1 MPNQSKP
8 KTDSKSPHPKT
19 IEEALARFQMEHH
32 AAGKDGKANYGTYT
46 TLAGGL
52 NAVQPATHLGLSHT
66 QTFEHIV
73 VGEKVVTVLKTRLL
87 FTGEDRDY
95 DTVIESNLPFPDLV
109 PNRGNIMQAL
119 GSAIT
124 YARRY
129 SLLAIYGLAG
139 DDDDAEGSAPTA
151 AHPAGKVFTTKKEIA
166 RSPARGA
173 NARQAKPSSVA
184 HEMVTG
190 KITQDPYPSSTKI
203 PQAQKD
209 ALANELKTLPPHGR
223 NRVVSAFRQEYNISS
238 EKISEFITTPEH
250 LSFIKSKIAEVE
262 SDSP

>member
-8 KTDSKSPHPKT
+8 KTDAKSSHPKT

-87 FTGEDRDY
+87 FTGEDDTY
-95 DTVIESNLPFPDLV
+95 NTVIESNLPFPDLV

-151 AHPAGKVFTTKKEIA
+151 AHPAGKVFTAKKEIA
-166 RSPARGA
+166 RSPQRGS
-173 NARQAKPSSVA
+173 NARVVKENPQVAKEFVMGEEVPKEQIKALGEELDALPVRQRDKVRTAFRLKFDVSSV
-184 HEMVTG
+184 
-190 KITQDPYPSSTKI
+190 
-203 PQAQKD
+203 
-209 ALANELKTLPPHGR
+209 
-223 NRVVSAFRQEYNISS
+223 NISPFV
-238 EKISEFITTPEH
+238 KTKEH
-250 LSFIKSKIAEVE
+250 LAFLKSTIAEAE

>member
-8 KTDSKSPHPKT
+8 KTDSKSSHPKT

-87 FTGEDRDY
+87 FTGEDDTY
-95 DTVIESNLPFPDLV
+95 NTVIESNLPFPDLV

-139 DDDDAEGSAPTA
+139 DDDDAEGSAPVA
-151 AHPAGKVFTTKKEIA
+151 VKKEIA
-166 RSPARGA
+166 RSPQRGA
-173 NARQAKPSSVA
+173 YAKKIA
-184 HEMVTG
+184 NEMVTG
-190 KITQDPYPSSTKI
+190 RVSTLELEQELRDLAPNLRSEALTQFK
-203 PQAQKD
+203 
-209 ALANELKTLPPHGR
+209 ALRFPKSNIVGNKGLFELIKTEQHI
-223 NRVVSAFRQEYNISS
+223 NDVKAIIED
-238 EKISEFITTPEH
+238 
-250 LSFIKSKIAEVE
+250 IK

>member
-8 KTDSKSPHPKT
+8 KTDAKSSQPKT

-87 FTGEDRDY
+87 FTGEDDTY
-95 DTVIESNLPFPDLV
+95 NTVIESNLPFPDLV

-139 DDDDAEGSAPTA
+139 DDDDAEGSAPVA
-151 AHPAGKVFTTKKEIA
+151 VKKEIA

-190 KITQDPYPSSTKI
+190 KVAEPSI
-203 PQAQKD
+203 PQNQKD
-209 ALANELKTLPPHGR
+209 DLANDLKKLPVIGR
-223 NRVVSAFRQEYNISS
+223 NKVVSAFRQEYNISS

-262 SDSP
+262 SDSL

>member
-8 KTDSKSPHPKT
+8 KTDSKSSHPKT

-87 FTGEDRDY
+87 FTGEDDTY
-95 DTVIESNLPFPDLV
+95 NTVIESNLPFPDLV

-151 AHPAGKVFTTKKEIA
+151 AHPAGKVFTAKKEIA
-166 RSPARGA
+166 RSPQRGA
-173 NARQAKPSSVA
+173 NARQVKPSPVA

-190 KITQDPYPSSTKI
+190 KVAETPKVSFTAAQTKKVQDFTVSHPDNWNSLVEIFNDKF
-203 PQAQKD
+203 
-209 ALANELKTLPPHGR
+209 NKTG
-223 NRVVSAFRQEYNISS
+223 A
-238 EKISEFITTPEH
+238 
-250 LSFIKSKIAEVE
+250 KIATSVTTQEQINFILDRITGYE
-262 SDSP
+262 NLSR

>member
-8 KTDSKSPHPKT
+8 KTDAKSSQPKT

-87 FTGEDRDY
+87 FTGEDDTY
-95 DTVIESNLPFPDLV
+95 NTVIESNLPFPDLV

-139 DDDDAEGSAPTA
+139 DDDDAEGSAPVA
-151 AHPAGKVFTTKKEIA
+151 VKKEIA

-190 KITQDPYPSSTKI
+190 KVAQPSI
-203 PQAQKD
+203 PQSQKD
-209 ALANELKTLPPHGR
+209 DLANELKTLSVVGR
-223 NRVVSAFRQEYNISS
+223 NKVISTFRQQFNISS
-238 EKISEFITTPEH
+238 EKVSEFITTPEH

>member
-1 MPNQSKP
+1 MNKLSAQTMANQSKP
-8 KTDSKSPHPKT
+8 RTDSKSSHPKT

-87 FTGEDRDY
+87 FTGEDDTY
-95 DTVIESNLPFPDLV
+95 NTVIESNLPFPDLV

-151 AHPAGKVFTTKKEIA
+151 TPVKKEIA
-166 RSPARGA
+166 RSPQRGA
-173 NARQAKPSSVA
+173 NARQAKPSPVVQ
-184 HEMVTG
+184 EIIGDLTNR
-190 KITQDPYPSSTKI
+190 SSI
-203 PQAQKD
+203 PQSQKA
-209 ALANELKTLPPHGR
+209 ALSKELDRLPLVAK
-223 NRVVSAFRQEYNISS
+223 NKVISAFRQEYKISS

>member
-8 KTDSKSPHPKT
+8 KADAKSPHPKT

-151 AHPAGKVFTTKKEIA
+151 AHPAGKVFTAKKEIA
-166 RSPARGA
+166 RSPQRGA
-173 NARQAKPSSVA
+173 NARQAKPNSAVK
-184 HEMVTG
+184 EIVGDLTG
-190 KITQDPYPSSTKI
+190 KSSI
-203 PQAQKD
+203 PQSQKD

>member
-8 KTDSKSPHPKT
+8 KTDAKSSQPKT

-87 FTGEDRDY
+87 FTGEDDTY
-95 DTVIESNLPFPDLV
+95 NTVIESNLPFPDLV

-151 AHPAGKVFTTKKEIA
+151 APAKKEIA
-166 RSPARGA
+166 RSPQRGA

-190 KITQDPYPSSTKI
+190 KVTTPTI
-203 PQAQKD
+203 PQSQKD
-209 ALANELKTLPPHGR
+209 ALANELKTLPVVGR
-223 NRVVSAFRQEYNISS
+223 NKVISTFRQQFNISS
-238 EKISEFITTPEH
+238 EKVSEFITTPEH
-250 LSFIKSKIAEVE
+250 LSFIRSKIAEVE

>member
-8 KTDSKSPHPKT
+8 KTDSKSSHPKT

-151 AHPAGKVFTTKKEIA
+151 APAKKEIA
-166 RSPARGA
+166 RSPQRGA
-173 NARQAKPSSVA
+173 NARQAKPNSAVKEIVGDLTGRSS
-184 HEMVTG
+184 
-190 KITQDPYPSSTKI
+190 I
-203 PQAQKD
+203 PQSQKD
-209 ALANELKTLPPHGR
+209 DLANELKTLPPHGR
-223 NRVVSAFRQEYNISS
+223 NRVISAFRQEYNISS

>member
-8 KTDSKSPHPKT
+8 KTDSKSSQPKT

-87 FTGEDRDY
+87 FTGEDDTY
-95 DTVIESNLPFPDLV
+95 NTVIESNLPFPDLV

-139 DDDDAEGSAPTA
+139 DDDDAEGSAPVA
-151 AHPAGKVFTTKKEIA
+151 VKREIA
-166 RSPARGA
+166 RSPQRGA
-173 NARQAKPSSVA
+173 NAKQVKPSPVA

-190 KITQDPYPSSTKI
+190 KVAEPSI
-203 PQAQKD
+203 PQNQKD
-209 ALANELKTLPPHGR
+209 DLANDLKKLPVIGR
-223 NRVVSAFRQEYNISS
+223 NKVVSAFRQEYNISS

>member
-8 KTDSKSPHPKT
+8 KTDAKSSHPKT

-87 FTGEDRDY
+87 FTGEDDTY
-95 DTVIESNLPFPDLV
+95 NTVIESNLPFPDLV

-139 DDDDAEGSAPTA
+139 DDDDAEGSAPVA
-151 AHPAGKVFTTKKEIA
+151 VKKEIA

-173 NARQAKPSSVA
+173 NARQAKPNSAVK
-184 HEMVTG
+184 EILGDLPG
-190 KITQDPYPSSTKI
+190 KPSI
-203 PQAQKD
+203 PQSQKD
-209 ALANELKTLPPHGR
+209 PLANELKTLPPHGR
-223 NRVVSAFRQEYNISS
+223 NRVVSAFRQEYKISS

>member
-8 KTDSKSPHPKT
+8 KTDSKSSQPKT

-66 QTFEHIV
+66 QTFNYEV
-73 VGEKVVTVLKTRLL
+73 VGDKVITILRTRLL
-87 FTGEDRDY
+87 FTGEERDY
-95 DTVIESNLPFPDLV
+95 DTLIESDLVIPDLV

-139 DDDDAEGSAPTA
+139 DDDDGESSAPV
-151 AHPAGKVFTTKKEIA
+151 PAKKEIA

-173 NARQAKPSSVA
+173 NARQVKASPVA

-190 KITQDPYPSSTKI
+190 KVTETPKVSFTAAQTKKVQDFTVSHPDNWDSLVEIFNDKF
-203 PQAQKD
+203 K
-209 ALANELKTLPPHGR
+209 KTG
-223 NRVVSAFRQEYNISS
+223 A
-238 EKISEFITTPEH
+238 
-250 LSFIKSKIAEVE
+250 KIATSVTTQEQIDFVLDRITGYE
-262 SDSP
+262 NFSR

>member
-8 KTDSKSPHPKT
+8 KTDSKSSHPKT

-32 AAGKDGKANYGTYT
+32 AAGKDGKAQYGFYT

-73 VGEKVVTVLKTRLL
+73 VGEKVVTVVKTRLL
-87 FTGEDRDY
+87 FTGEDSDY
-95 DTVIESNLPFPDLV
+95 NTVIESNLPLPDLV

-151 AHPAGKVFTTKKEIA
+151 IPAKKEIT
-166 RSPARGA
+166 RSPQRGA
-173 NARQAKPSSVA
+173 NARQAKPNSAVK
-184 HEMVTG
+184 EIVGDLTG
-190 KITQDPYPSSTKI
+190 RSFI
-203 PQAQKD
+203 PQSQKD
-209 ALANELKTLPPHGR
+209 DLANELKTLPPHGR
-223 NRVVSAFRQEYNISS
+223 NRVISAFRQEYDISS

>member
-8 KTDSKSPHPKT
+8 KTDAKSSQPKT

-87 FTGEDRDY
+87 FTGEDDTY
-95 DTVIESNLPFPDLV
+95 NTVIESNLPFPDLV

-139 DDDDAEGSAPTA
+139 DDDDGEGSAPVA
-151 AHPAGKVFTTKKEIA
+151 AKKEIA
-166 RSPARGA
+166 RSPQRGS
-173 NARQAKPSSVA
+173 NARQAKASPVA

-190 KITQDPYPSSTKI
+190 KVAQASI
-203 PQAQKD
+203 PQSQKD
-209 ALANELKTLPPHGR
+209 ALAKELQTLPPHGR
-223 NRVVSAFRQEYNISS
+223 NRVLSTFRQQFNISS

>member
-1 MPNQSKP
+1 MPAKKEP
-8 KTDSKSPHPKT
+8 DKLLPKT
-19 IEEALARFQMEHH
+19 IEEALAMFQMEHH
-32 AAGKDGKANYGTYT
+32 AAGKDGKANYGFYT

-66 QTFEHIV
+66 QTFNYEV
-73 VGEKVVTVLKTRLL
+73 VGDKVITILKTRLL

-95 DTVIESNLPFPDLV
+95 DTLIESDLVIPDLV

-139 DDDDAEGSAPTA
+139 DDDDAEGSAPVAT
-151 AHPAGKVFTTKKEIA
+151 PAKKEIA

-190 KITQDPYPSSTKI
+190 KVADTPKFTQSQSN
-203 PQAQKD
+203 QVQKFMSAHPD
-209 ALANELKTLPPHGR
+209 GWEGIVKAFNDEFNKTGD
-223 NRVVSAFRQEYNISS
+223 
-238 EKISEFITTPEH
+238 KISQSITNQEQMNFILERITGYEN
-250 LSFIKSKIAEVE
+250 LSR
-262 SDSP
+262 

>member
-8 KTDSKSPHPKT
+8 KTDAKSSQPKT

-87 FTGEDRDY
+87 FTGEDDTY
-95 DTVIESNLPFPDLV
+95 NTVIESNLPFPDLV

-139 DDDDAEGSAPTA
+139 DDDDAEGSAPVA
-151 AHPAGKVFTTKKEIA
+151 VKKEIA

-190 KITQDPYPSSTKI
+190 KVAEPSI
-203 PQAQKD
+203 PQNQKD
-209 ALANELKTLPPHGR
+209 DLANDLKKLPVIGR
-223 NRVVSAFRQEYNISS
+223 NKVVSAFRQEYNISS

>member
-8 KTDSKSPHPKT
+8 KTDSKSSHPKT

-87 FTGEDRDY
+87 FTGEDDTY
-95 DTVIESNLPFPDLV
+95 NTVIESNLPFPDLV

-151 AHPAGKVFTTKKEIA
+151 APAKKEIA
-166 RSPARGA
+166 RSPQRHSWDDKRGS
-173 NARQAKPSSVA
+173 NSKKAKPSPVA

-190 KITQDPYPSSTKI
+190 KVTQPSI
-203 PQAQKD
+203 PQSQKD

>member
-8 KTDSKSPHPKT
+8 KTDSKSSHPKT

-87 FTGEDRDY
+87 FTGEDDTY
-95 DTVIESNLPFPDLV
+95 NTVIESNLPFPDLV

-151 AHPAGKVFTTKKEIA
+151 APAKKEIA
-166 RSPARGA
+166 RSPQRGA
-173 NARQAKPSSVA
+173 NARQVKPSPVA

-190 KITQDPYPSSTKI
+190 KVAQASI
-203 PQAQKD
+203 PQSQKD
-209 ALANELKTLPPHGR
+209 ALAKELQTLPPHGR
-223 NRVVSAFRQEYNISS
+223 NRVISAFRQEYKISS

>member
-8 KTDSKSPHPKT
+8 KTDAKSSQPKT

-87 FTGEDRDY
+87 FTGEDDTY
-95 DTVIESNLPFPDLV
+95 NTVIESNLPFPDLV

-139 DDDDAEGSAPTA
+139 DDDDAEGSAPVA
-151 AHPAGKVFTTKKEIA
+151 VKKEIA
-166 RSPARGA
+166 RSPQRGA
-173 NARQAKPSSVA
+173 YAKKIA
-184 HEMVTG
+184 NEMVTG
-190 KITQDPYPSSTKI
+190 RVSTLELEQELRDLAPNLRSEALTQFK
-203 PQAQKD
+203 
-209 ALANELKTLPPHGR
+209 ALRFPRSNIVGNKGLFELIKTEQHIDD
-223 NRVVSAFRQEYNISS
+223 VKAIIED
-238 EKISEFITTPEH
+238 
-250 LSFIKSKIAEVE
+250 IK

>member
-8 KTDSKSPHPKT
+8 KTDSKSSQPKT

-87 FTGEDRDY
+87 FTGEDDTY
-95 DTVIESNLPFPDLV
+95 NTVIESNLPFPDLV

-139 DDDDAEGSAPTA
+139 DDDDAEGSAPVA
-151 AHPAGKVFTTKKEIA
+151 VKKEIA

-190 KITQDPYPSSTKI
+190 KVAQPSI
-203 PQAQKD
+203 PQSQKD
-209 ALANELKTLPPHGR
+209 ALANELKTLPVVGR
-223 NRVVSAFRQEYNISS
+223 NKVISTFRQQFNISS
-238 EKISEFITTPEH
+238 EKVSEFITTPEH
-250 LSFIKSKIAEVE
+250 LSFIRSKIAEVE

>member
-8 KTDSKSPHPKT
+8 KTDSKSSHPKT

-87 FTGEDRDY
+87 FTGEDDTY
-95 DTVIESNLPFPDLV
+95 NTVIESNLPFPDLV

-151 AHPAGKVFTTKKEIA
+151 APAKKEIA
-166 RSPARGA
+166 RSPQRGA
-173 NARQAKPSSVA
+173 NARQAKPSPVA

-190 KITQDPYPSSTKI
+190 KVTQPSI
-203 PQAQKD
+203 PQSQKD
-209 ALANELKTLPPHGR
+209 ALANELKTLPVVGR
-223 NRVVSAFRQEYNISS
+223 NKVISAFRQQFNISS
-238 EKISEFITTPEH
+238 EKVSEFITTPEH
-250 LSFIKSKIAEVE
+250 LSFIRSKIAEVE
-262 SDSP
+262 SDSV

>member
-8 KTDSKSPHPKT
+8 KTDSKSSHPKT

-139 DDDDAEGSAPTA
+139 DDDDAEGSAPVA
-151 AHPAGKVFTTKKEIA
+151 VKKEIA
-166 RSPARGA
+166 RSPQRGA

-190 KITQDPYPSSTKI
+190 KVAQDPYPASTKI

-209 ALANELKTLPPHGR
+209 ALANELKTLPVIGR
-223 NRVVSAFRQEYNISS
+223 NKVISAFRQQFNISS
-238 EKISEFITTPEH
+238 EKVSEFITTPEH
-250 LSFIKSKIAEVE
+250 LSFIRSKIAEVE